1 MLQKNEHRPYI
12 KYDKTIKKSRPF
24 LKFHVLT
31 ENETNPP
38 ILIGDKIGKLTAIE
52 KVEITKWLCK
62 CDCGKELKIEES
74 LLINNRVNACDAC
87 YFKGKK
93 FGELMPINQLTDDK
107 WLCKCS
113 CGTEIEVLENDL
125 KDGIIKMCNSLT
137 GQTFGNL
144 IVSKELGNNKWKCS
158 CFCKETFEAD
168 GAKLKDGTLTMCPKC
183 EAKQE
188 IAPEE

>member
-74 LLINNRVNACDAC
+74 LLINNKVNACDAC

-93 FGELMPINQLTDDK
+93 FGELMPIN
-107 WLCKCS
+107 
-113 CGTEIEVLENDL
+113 
-125 KDGIIKMCNSLT
+125 
-137 GQTFGNL
+137 
-144 IVSKELGNNKWKCS
+144 
-158 CFCKETFEAD
+158 
-168 GAKLKDGTLTMCPKC
+168 
-183 EAKQE
+183 
-188 IAPEE
+188 